1 MLLFLPAVSAALPTP
16 PPEFHAASMR
26 VQSVQAN
33 LDIRMSWWRSAAA
46 VAERHLFFNVST
58 LNPPGP
64 QPGTTCFAVD
74 TFVLP
79 SIQYNVYDKQAS
91 LPPFRKPACCSLP
104 HNGTLEEMYALP
116 GDARRNGTVAC
127 GSDGASKCDV
137 WTGIFSAM
145 GWCYRYYIEPGT
157 GVLRRF
163 EEWLTPTCHGDPTQ
177 ITAIDG
183 VELPAS
189 VPSSDLEPPSNCTAA
204 PVCGGGGAAAHGTAT
219 TRPRSA
225 YALVAAILAAGDRTK
240 V

>member
-1 MLLFLPAVSAALPTP
+1 MTSRAEESADCASGRLRDGVLRGSTVYFVEVRGLRAPKTTSPCSATCRSTSDWRMVTLLKFKDVCAA
-16 PPEFHAASMR
+16 
-26 VQSVQAN
+26 
-33 LDIRMSWWRSAAA
+33 
-46 VAERHLFFNVST
+46 
-58 LNPPGP
+58 
-64 QPGTTCFAVD
+64 
-74 TFVLP
+74 
-79 SIQYNVYDKQAS
+79 
-91 LPPFRKPACCSLP
+91 

-163 EEWLTPTCHGDPTQ
+163 EEWLTPPCHGDPTQ